1 MVALRTRSLA
11 RARTASVHGYLT
23 GKPAA
28 RETTGETINE
38 TLDGPLAGA
47 SGIPSALAV
56 QRAPRGARGGTLT
69 LVAAPTRGTITLA
82 APLGR
87 GWLADLGFT
96 TSAPW
101 WLWAGL
107 LLNVAAWIS
116 SWGRIGPWNYTFFP
130 LWFGFILFLDGLN
143 VSRQGS
149 SILTRDW
156 RRFAVLFPIS
166 SVYWWIFE
174 WMNSYVQNWF
184 YIYDHH
190 YPSLTLNLLST
201 LYFSTVLPAV
211 LEVFE
216 LLATIPALKPALPAT
231 ATLPR
236 LRPASVAR
244 LVLIGVALLWLPARF
259 PTYAYMLIWFSLIFL
274 LDPINNLVG
283 RPSAIGRWLARDW
296 KFLITL
302 PLAGLICGFFWEMWN
317 FYAMPKWEYY
327 LPYLNWTPHYF
338 EMPLPGLMGYLPFAF
353 ELFAM
358 YQFGLLLLG
367 VMRDRLAY

>member
-1 MVALRTRSLA
+1 MNSARGYTTSTTNMTSAHVSREGSALQTL
-11 RARTASVHGYLT
+11 
-23 GKPAA
+23 
-28 RETTGETINE
+28 RETTRQAPHRG
-38 TLDGPLAGA
+38 LRGRGGML
-47 SGIPSALAV
+47 ALA
-56 QRAPRGARGGTLT
+56 AMTTRGAIS
-69 LVAAPTRGTITLA
+69 VAPPQRRAWRVS
-82 APLGR
+82 
-87 GWLADLGFT
+87 DLGFT
-96 TSAPW
+96 TAAPW

-107 LLNVAAWIS
+107 LLNIAAWIS
-116 SWGRIGPWNYTFFP
+116 SWGRIGPGTYTFFP
-130 LWFGFILFLDGLN
+130 LWLGFILFLDGLN
-143 VSRQGS
+143 VTRQGH

-156 RRFAVLFPIS
+156 RRFVLLFPIS

-184 YIYDHH
+184 YIYDQH
-190 YPSLTLNLLST
+190 YPPLTLNLLST

-211 LEVFE
+211 MELFE
-216 LLATIPALKPALPAT
+216 LLATIPALKPELPST

-236 LRPASVAR
+236 MRPASAAR
-244 LVLIGVALLWLPARF
+244 MVLLGVGLLWLPARF

-274 LDPINNLVG
+274 LDPINNLAW
-283 RPSAIGRWLARDW
+283 RPSAIGRFLARDW
-296 KFLITL
+296 KFLLTL

-338 EMPLPGLMGYLPFAF
+338 EMPIPGLMGYLPFAF

-367 VMRDRLAY
+367 ARRDKLAY